1 MFGFAVADPGKLSEE
16 ARERYRAVYCGV
28 CRAIGQD
35 RKRACRIALTYDL
48 VLPALIL
55 SDVTDTPFAE
65 SEIRC
70 GAHPVKKRK
79 AFTNEYTDYAADMN
93 VLLAFYNF
101 LDDLNDDGGFV
112 PAAEAALFWDAA
124 DAVKRKYPDLG
135 DTVQACL
142 KEISDAEKRD
152 ERCADIP
159 AAAFGRL
166 LGSVFG
172 WFDLPCRE
180 ELYGFG
186 CALGKAIYFMDAA
199 VDVKAD
205 LKKKRYNPLVG
216 VSFDERK
223 KMLELLLADCVR
235 KAGKLPLKKEKEIVD
250 NILLSGI
257 WTRYDV
263 VYRKKNAP
271 IGDHTDETE

>member
-1 MFGFAVADPGKLSEE
+1 
-16 ARERYRAVYCGV
+16 
-28 CRAIGQD
+28 
-35 RKRACRIALTYDL
+35 
-48 VLPALIL
+48 
-55 SDVTDTPFAE
+55 
-65 SEIRC
+65 
-70 GAHPVKKRK
+70 
-79 AFTNEYTDYAADMN
+79 
-93 VLLAFYNF
+93 
-101 LDDLNDDGGFV
+101 
-112 PAAEAALFWDAA
+112 
-124 DAVKRKYPDLG
+124 
-135 DTVQACL
+135 
-142 KEISDAEKRD
+142 
-152 ERCADIP
+152 
-159 AAAFGRL
+159 
-166 LGSVFG
+166 
-172 WFDLPCRE
+172 
-180 ELYGFG
+180 
-186 CALGKAIYFMDAA
+186 MDAA